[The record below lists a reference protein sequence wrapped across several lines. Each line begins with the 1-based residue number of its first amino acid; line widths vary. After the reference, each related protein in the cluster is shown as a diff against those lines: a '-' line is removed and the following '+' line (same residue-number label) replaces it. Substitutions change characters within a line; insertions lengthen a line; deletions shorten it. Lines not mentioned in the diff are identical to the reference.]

1 MGVPENNLTAAARS
15 SYSDTLPAHVTIR
28 GRLEPAHVTGAR
40 VWLGREVAMQIVVR
54 WIFILSAVFAAISAV
69 AGNVGF
75 LDTERAIKTVKEGQ
89 RQYQALDAWANQR
102 ADEVEAMQER
112 VAELA
117 QQLNAQRAVA
127 SPDAV
132 AQLEND
138 LLQAQ
143 RNLEDAGRALQRD
156 FDVAQ
161 REFLAQVATRVRD
174 VASEYAAANDFDAI
188 FMFESQPLVYVADSA
203 IITNAVIQLY
213 NEKYPVD

>member
-1 MGVPENNLTAAARS
+1 
-15 SYSDTLPAHVTIR
+15 
-28 GRLEPAHVTGAR
+28 
-40 VWLGREVAMQIVVR
+40 MQAFVR
-54 WIFILSAVFAAISAV
+54 WILVLVAVFAAIPAA
-69 AGNVGF
+69 AGKVGF

-89 RQYQALDAWANQR
+89 RQYQALDAWGNKR
-102 ADEVEAMQER
+102 SDEVEAMQDR

-132 AQLEND
+132 SQLEKE

-143 RNLEDAGRALQRD
+143 RDLEDAGRALQRD

-161 REFLAQVATRVRD
+161 REFLAQVATRVRE

-203 IITNAVIQLY
+203 LITNAVIRLY

>member
-1 MGVPENNLTAAARS
+1 
-15 SYSDTLPAHVTIR
+15 
-28 GRLEPAHVTGAR
+28 
-40 VWLGREVAMQIVVR
+40 MQIVVR

-161 REFLAQVATRVRD
+161 REFLAQVATRVRE
-174 VASEYAAANDFDAI
+174 VASEYAAANDFAAI

-203 IITNAVIQLY
+203 LITNAVIQLY
-213 NEKYPVD
+213 NKKYPVE

>member
-1 MGVPENNLTAAARS
+1 
-15 SYSDTLPAHVTIR
+15 
-28 GRLEPAHVTGAR
+28 
-40 VWLGREVAMQIVVR
+40 MQIVVR

-143 RNLEDAGRALQRD
+143 RNLEDARRALQRD
-156 FDVAQ
+156 FDAAQ
-161 REFLAQVATRVRD
+161 RELLAQVATRVRD